1 MTISLCLLRLT
12 AAIAAAG
19 LLSGCGSDSP
29 PPAERSIEKTGAETE
44 RVRSNRLLED
54 EELPPIV
61 HWAAVTELPKDV
73 AIMESVF
80 WEPDDTISLRAEIAR
95 TAIVK
100 DAVVLEIGT
109 GSGLIALCFLQAGAA
124 HVIATD
130 LNPSAIQNVL
140 FNAREM
146 GFAERLEARLVP
158 GRSPGAWT
166 VIEPTR
172 KFDLIISNPP
182 WEDSK
187 PVSVDQFALYDPGF
201 ELLTSLVTGARQ
213 RLKPNG
219 RLWLAYGCVT
229 AIRQVHDVAAREN
242 LSCVLRDERSLDT
255 LPELFLPGML
265 IEITVP

>member
-1 MTISLCLLRLT
+1 MTHTFCLLRLT
-12 AAIAAAG
+12 AAIAAAVV
-19 LLSGCGSDSP
+19 LSGCGSNSSS
-29 PPAERSIEKTGAETE
+29 PAERWIGKTGAETDG
-44 RVRSNRLLED
+44 VRFSQLLAE

-61 HWAAVTELPKDV
+61 QWAAVTELPKDV
-73 AIMESVF
+73 AILESVF
-80 WEPDDTISLRAEIAR
+80 WEPDDTISLRAEIAS
-95 TAIVK
+95 TAIMK
-100 DAVVLEIGT
+100 DAAVLEIGT
-109 GSGLIALCFLQAGAA
+109 GSGLIALCCLQAGAA

-130 LNPSAIQNVL
+130 LNPSAVKNVL

-146 GFAERLEARLVP
+146 GFAERLDARLVP

-201 ELLTSLVTGARQ
+201 ELLTSLMTGARQ
-213 RLKPNG
+213 RLKPDG

-229 AIRQVHDVAAREN
+229 AIRKIQQVAAQEN